1 MDEKTAK
8 QWARIQEGLLNLE
21 EYAAALQRLMD
32 RNPTAVMNPARKAM
46 RDALDKRISAARQE
60 ILELKGDLSSTDKDL
75 LYQHLEDIRSERR
88 TKAS

>member
-21 EYAAALQRLMD
+21 EYAAALERLMD
-32 RNPTAVMNPARKAM
+32 RNPTTVMNPARKAM